1 MLVLGVI
8 SRYSGIWWLLVQN
21 VRLHL
26 ANIYAS
32 VAMWLYRWQLVVCW
46 VHAYVIG
53 TGVDGQLQE
62 LTVSISVVKYRKTLL
77 WGKYFVRR

>member
-46 VHAYVIG
+46 VHACYWYRSRW
-53 TGVDGQLQE
+53 TASRTYCQYFCGQ
-62 LTVSISVVKYRKTLL
+62 ISENSPV
-77 WGKYFVRR
+77 